1 MDVVD
6 FAKHV
11 YKKIDARE
19 QEITEALLSG
29 APKDWEHYKTLTG
42 EIRGLSFVRFEVET
56 LLEKSSYYDEIDEPG

>member
-19 QEITEALLSG
+19 TEITEALLAG
-29 APKDWEHYKTLTG
+29 VPKDWEQYKMLAG
-42 EIRGLSFVRFEVET
+42 EIRGLSFVRYEIET
-56 LLEKSSYYDEIDEPG
+56 LLEKSSYNDEIDEP